1 MPLLTINS
9 TRQIQPHKK
18 KRFLE
23 EIAEMYADTMDSE
36 TRFLSVNLQTISR
49 EDMWLGRADLDSDI
63 IILEADI
70 REGRPTDQRRSF
82 ALRFMEKLYEEWE
95 IPQPN
100 MKVVFTEHRGTHM
113 MGYDRVGS
121 DWTSHDE

>member
-1 MPLLTINS
+1 
-9 TRQIQPHKK
+9 
-18 KRFLE
+18 
-23 EIAEMYADTMDSE
+23 MYADEMDSK
-36 TRFLSVNLQTISR
+36 TRFISMQFRTIPR
-49 EDMWLGRADLDSDI
+49 EDMWLGRADPNSDI
-63 IILEADI
+63 VLLEADV

-82 ALRFMEKLYEEWE
+82 ALEFMEKFHEDWD

-100 MKVVFTEHRGTHM
+100 MKVVFTEHKGTQM